1 MARVHNS
8 VRRKLAIASWKAPHE
23 PNIYGKLELDATE
36 ALRYLEAV
44 RERSGERVTITHL
57 VGKAAAIALADEPSL
72 NGRIRF
78 GRYVPY
84 DRVSLAFLV
93 TMPDGSDLA
102 RAKVEDVD
110 RKDLTEI
117 ARELRERADRLR
129 TGSDRDWEKSK
140 DIVKLL
146 PTWLLRP
153 VVSLTG
159 WLTTALGVEAKALGL
174 ERFPFGAGIVTSVGM
189 LGLDEAW
196 VPPTPFARVPLY
208 VLIGAVRE
216 RPVVVDGQVVARPML
231 TVTATVD
238 HRFVDGFQA
247 ATLARTFTRVF
258 EDPWSLDRAEGAMD
272 AAEADT
278 ATTEPEADTTAAS
291 DAG

>member
-1 MARVHNS
+1 MARVRNS

-36 ALRYLEAV
+36 ALAYLDAV

-57 VGKAAAIALADEPSL
+57 VGKAAAVALAEEPSL
-72 NGRIRF
+72 NGRIRL

-102 RAKVEDVD
+102 RAKVDDVD
-110 RKDLTEI
+110 AKDLAEI
-117 ARELRERADRLR
+117 ARELRERAGRLR
-129 TGSDRDWEKSK
+129 SGGDRDWEKSK
-140 DIVKLL
+140 GIVRLL

-159 WLTTALGVEAKALGL
+159 WLTTAMGVEAKALGL

-216 RPVVVDGQVVARPML
+216 RPVVVDGEVVARPVL

-247 ATLARTFTRVF
+247 AVLARTFSRVF
-258 EDPWSLDRAEGAMD
+258 RDPWSLDRAAD
-272 AAEADT
+272 APET
-278 ATTEPEADTTAAS
+278 AT
-291 DAG
+291 AGEG

>member
-1 MARVHNS
+1 VPRVRNT
-8 VRRKLAIASWKAPHE
+8 VRRKLAIASWKAPRE
-23 PNIYGKLELDATE
+23 PNIYGRLELDATE
-36 ALRYLEAV
+36 ALAYLDDV
-44 RERSGERVTITHL
+44 RERAGERVTITHL
-57 VGKAAAIALADEPSL
+57 VGKAAAVALAEEPSL
-72 NGRIRF
+72 NGRIRL

-102 RAKVEDVD
+102 RAKVDDVD
-110 RKDLTEI
+110 TKDLPAI
-117 ARELRERADRLR
+117 ARELRQRAERLR
-129 TGSDRDWEKSK
+129 GGADTDWERSK
-140 DIVKLL
+140 GIVRRL

-159 WLTTALGVEAKALGL
+159 WLTTAMGVQARPLGL

-208 VLIGAVRE
+208 VLIGRVRDKA
-216 RPVVVDGQVVARPML
+216 VVVDGEVVVRPML
-231 TVTATVD
+231 TVTATLD

-247 ATLARTFTRVF
+247 AVLARTFTRAF
-258 EDPWSLDRAEGAMD
+258 EDPWALDRASD
-272 AAEADT
+272 
-278 ATTEPEADTTAAS
+278 EPAS
-291 DAG
+291 PDPVG